1 MTAATSDTAKAI
13 KMEICRSCPYS
24 RQNKELGI
32 SFLTCGKFMTGEMVT
47 HNGKPI
53 KLCGCVMAV
62 KTGLVDFVS
71 SITDHEFE
79 SLKCPAER
87 W

>member
-1 MTAATSDTAKAI
+1 MTAAADPAKAI

-24 RQNKELGI
+24 RDSSMMGI
-32 SFLTCGKFMTGEMVT
+32 HFVSCGKFRAGEVVI

-53 KLCGCVMAV
+53 KLCGCVMAI

-71 SITDHEFE
+71 SLTDHEFE